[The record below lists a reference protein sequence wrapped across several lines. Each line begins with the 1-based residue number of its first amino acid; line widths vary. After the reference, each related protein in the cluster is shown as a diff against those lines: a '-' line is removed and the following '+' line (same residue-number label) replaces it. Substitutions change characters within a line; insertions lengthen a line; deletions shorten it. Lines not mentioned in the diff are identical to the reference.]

1 MTTFYT
7 ILFSTHIALKAPAV
21 ALSLDWLATAEGSTS
36 LLAGGAVIIY
46 ALRKLDTISDILSY
60 LLGALV
66 VCIVLVAIPAFNG
79 TTAQAA
85 ATEILGLMV
94 ELMRA
99 LVELIKSWV
108 SVSYPHLLGG
118 II

>member
-1 MTTFYT
+1 MPPFFPFF
-7 ILFSTHIALKAPAV
+7 ISTVSTLTAPSV
-21 ALSLDWLATAEGSTS
+21 GLSLDWLGTAEGSTS
-36 LLAGGAVIIY
+36 LLAGGAIIIY

-66 VCIVLVAIPAFNG
+66 VCTVIVIIPAFEG
-79 TTAQAA
+79 STAQAA
-85 ATEILGLMV
+85 ASEILALMI
-94 ELMRA
+94 EFMRA
-99 LVELIKSWV
+99 LVELVKSWV